1 MEKLNYKLAIKLAL
15 INLRYDMQK
24 NTIHKMNF
32 TIICA
37 QFIMLVVSTILQIT
51 MKEFRGAIAIMN
63 SLWVLASAVLVVI
76 NTEILSSKAMKVAKE
91 QGDFIETLLDELS
104 KDGSEDYE
112 NYK

>member
-1 MEKLNYKLAIKLAL
+1 MEKSNYKLAIKLAL
-15 INLRYDMQK
+15 INLRYDMHK

-37 QFIMLVVSTILQIT
+37 EFIMLVVSMILQIT
-51 MKEFRGAIAIMN
+51 IKEFREGIAIMN
-63 SLWVLASAVLVVI
+63 SLWALASAVLVFI

-112 NYK
+112 NHE

>member
-1 MEKLNYKLAIKLAL
+1 MEKSNYKLAIKLAL
-15 INLRYDMQK
+15 INLRYDMHK

-32 TIICA
+32 AIICA
-37 QFIMLVVSTILQIT
+37 EFIMFIVGMILQIT
-51 MKEFRGAIAIMN
+51 MKEFREGIAIMN
-63 SLWVLASAVLVVI
+63 AIWTLVVTVLVVI

-112 NYK
+112 NHE